1 MLSTLSSKRERPP
14 VCSFLPID
22 HNYTGS
28 RAVIALMRLP
38 SPFKSVLFRYQEL
51 FFMDIIQAIRNFV
64 ESECKKPESRYGRE
78 PFLFHF
84 APTAE
89 YAGRL
94 ADELGG
100 DMETVVLAAWLHDI
114 GAIVHGRK
122 DHHLTGAKIAEKKLK
137 ALGYP
142 PEKIKL
148 VKNCILRHRGSQRS
162 RRGSL
167 EEQIL
172 AEADAISNFE
182 NIPGIFKAAFVYEKL
197 DQGRAKE
204 AVRKKLENKWKQ
216 LRFEKS
222 KELIRPKYE
231 AAMLLFR

>member
-1 MLSTLSSKRERPP
+1 M
-14 VCSFLPID
+14 
-22 HNYTGS
+22 
-28 RAVIALMRLP
+28 
-38 SPFKSVLFRYQEL
+38 
-51 FFMDIIQAIRNFV
+51 
-64 ESECKKPESRYGRE
+64 
-78 PFLFHF
+78 
-84 APTAE
+84 
-89 YAGRL
+89 
-94 ADELGG
+94 
-100 DMETVVLAAWLHDI
+100 
-114 GAIVHGRK
+114 
-122 DHHLTGAKIAEKKLK
+122 
-137 ALGYP
+137 
-142 PEKIKL
+142 
-148 VKNCILRHRGSQRS
+148 RHRGSQRS
-162 RRGSL
+162 RRGRL